1 MMELKELK
9 EFAFEC
15 MDKVAAKNLAH
26 FSLSGEDFSI
36 TIETH
41 APAAPVAAAPA
52 APAQV
57 AVSATATA
65 VAEEPE
71 EYTGTVVP
79 APLVGTFYA
88 ANSPEEPPIVEIGS
102 KVAKGD
108 PLCIIEAMKTM
119 NSIVSPCDG
128 TVSRIL
134 VQNGDLVEYK
144 QPLFVIE

>member
-1 MMELKELK
+1 MELKELK

-26 FSLSGEDFSI
+26 FSPSGEDFSI

-52 APAQV
+52 APAPV
-57 AVSATATA
+57 AVSATAA
-65 VAEEPE
+65 AAAEEPE

>member
-1 MMELKELK
+1 MELKELK

-15 MDKVAAKNLAH
+15 MDKVSAKNLAH

-41 APAAPVAAAPA
+41 APVAPA
-52 APAQV
+52 AVAPHAPAPV
-57 AVSATATA
+57 AVSATAA
-65 VAEEPE
+65 AAEEPE

>member
-1 MMELKELK
+1 MELKELK

-15 MDKVAAKNLAH
+15 MDKVSAKNLAH
-26 FSLSGEDFSI
+26 FSLEGEDFSI

-41 APAAPVAAAPA
+41 APAAAAAPA
-52 APAQV
+52 APAPV
-57 AVSATATA
+57 AVSAETTA
-65 VAEEPE
+65 EQPE
-71 EYTGTVVP
+71 EFSGTAVP

-102 KVAKGD
+102 KVSKGD

-128 TVSRIL
+128 TISRIL